1 MGYNMKNR
9 LRQRNR
15 TATTTC
21 SDRKGQRVGAAL
33 IEFALVA
40 PLMMLF
46 TLGLIDLGRM
56 TMVKQLIINASSA
69 GARYATLPNA
79 DSAAV
84 ISEVQSILSNSG
96 VISTV
101 TLSPALL
108 SSAPPGSTIT
118 VTVSAQANS
127 VSWMGT
133 SMFMSGK
140 MLTAST
146 SMRRESL

>member
-1 MGYNMKNR
+1 MGFTMKNR

-15 TATTTC
+15 PARTNC
-21 SDRKGQRVGAAL
+21 SNRNGQRTGAAL
-33 IEFALVA
+33 VEFALVA

-46 TLGLIDLGRM
+46 TMGLIDLGRM
-56 TMVKQLIINASSA
+56 TMVKQLIINASNV
-69 GARYATLPNA
+69 GARKASLLNA

-84 ISEVQSILSNSG
+84 VSEVQSILSNSG
-96 VISTV
+96 VTCSV
-101 TLSPALL
+101 TLSPESL

-133 SMFMSGK
+133 SMFLAGK

>member
-1 MGYNMKNR
+1 MEKR
-9 LRQRNR
+9 LFKRNR
-15 TATTTC
+15 TVRTIC
-21 SDRKGQRVGAAL
+21 SNRMGQRTGAAL
-33 IEFALVA
+33 VEFAFVA

-56 TMVKQLIINASSA
+56 TMVKQLIINASSV
-69 GARYATLPNA
+69 GARKATLPTA
-79 DSAAV
+79 DSDDV
-84 ISEVQSILSNSG
+84 VSEVQSIMSNSG
-96 VISTV
+96 VTCTV
-101 TLSPALL
+101 TLSPATL

-118 VTVSAQANS
+118 VTVAAQANS

-133 SMFMSGK
+133 SMFMAGK

>member
-1 MGYNMKNR
+1 MQKR
-9 LRQRNR
+9 LLQRNR
-15 TATTTC
+15 TLRAIG
-21 SDRKGQRVGAAL
+21 SNRIGQRNGAAL
-33 IEFALVA
+33 VEFALVA

-56 TMVKQLIINASSA
+56 TMVKQLIINASSV
-69 GARYATLPNA
+69 GARKATLLNA
-79 DSAAV
+79 SSEAV
-84 ISEVQSILSNSG
+84 VSEVESLLSNSG
-96 VISTV
+96 VACTV
-101 TLSPALL
+101 TLSPELL

-118 VTVSAQANS
+118 VTVAAQANS

-133 SMFMSGK
+133 SMFMAGK

>member
-1 MGYNMKNR
+1 MGSTMKNR
-9 LRQRNR
+9 LRHRNR
-15 TATTTC
+15 IARTSC
-21 SDRKGQRVGAAL
+21 SNRNGQRVGAAL
-33 IEFALVA
+33 VEFALVA

-46 TLGLIDLGRM
+46 TMGLIDLGRM

-79 DSAAV
+79 NSEAV
-84 ISEVQSILSNSG
+84 VSEVQSIMSNSG
-96 VISTV
+96 VTSTV